1 MPTAHLAAEYG
12 DFAPAVLM
20 PGDPLRARRIAEQF
34 LDDARLVTQ
43 VRGILG
49 FTGTHAGYPVSVL
62 ASGMGMPSLTIYA
75 TELVRHFGVRSIV
88 RVGTAGVLQPEI
100 VLGQIV
106 AAASAHTDS
115 NMTTARM
122 PGVNF
127 SHAASFPLLRRAV
140 EHSDRSRLGVRV
152 GPVFTTDHFYLERPA
167 LIEQLAD
174 YGTLAVDM
182 EAAGLY
188 AVAAEAGIEALA
200 IMTAT
205 DSLVTGERLT
215 SEERETTFSTMAE
228 CALAA
233 IIGDNQ
239 DDALFV

>member
-1 MPTAHLAAEYG
+1 MPTAHIAAERG
-12 DFAPAVLM
+12 DIAPAVLM

-34 LDDARLVTQ
+34 LDDTRLVTQ

-49 FTGTHAGYPVSVL
+49 YTGTHGGLPVSVL

-75 TELVRHFGVRSIV
+75 TELVRDFGVRTIV
-88 RVGTAGVLQPEI
+88 RVGTAGVLQRDI
-100 VLGQIV
+100 ALGNII

-115 NMTTARM
+115 SMTAARM
-122 PGVNF
+122 PGVSF
-127 SHAASFPLLRRAV
+127 SHAASFPLLRNAV
-140 EHSDRSRLGVRV
+140 AHAEEAGLALRV
-152 GPVFTTDHFYLERPA
+152 GPVFTTDHFYLERPT
-167 LIEQLAD
+167 LMDQLAR

-188 AVAAEAGIEALA
+188 AVAAEEGIESLA

-205 DSLVTGERLT
+205 DNLVTGERLT
-215 SEERETTFSTMAE
+215 AGERETTFSAMVE

-233 IIGDNQ
+233 VAGVSPSP
-239 DDALFV
+239 ALFA